1 MNLISDLTS
10 LAAQAANRTA
20 PLGGV
25 QAPPEVRQPATEP
38 QNEPQPKPPVYDE
51 YSPAEKPEPIGQYW
65 LGQDEDGQPK
75 GGKVHWQYR

>member
-10 LAAQAANRTA
+10 LAAQAAKRTA

-38 QNEPQPKPPVYDE
+38 QNEP
-51 YSPAEKPEPIGQYW
+51 
-65 LGQDEDGQPK
+65 
-75 GGKVHWQYR
+75 